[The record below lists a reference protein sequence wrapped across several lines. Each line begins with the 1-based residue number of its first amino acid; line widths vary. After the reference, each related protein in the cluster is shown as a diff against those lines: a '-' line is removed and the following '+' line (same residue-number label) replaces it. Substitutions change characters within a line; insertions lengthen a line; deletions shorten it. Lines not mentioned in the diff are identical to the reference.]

1 MGDSV
6 LPCNHVVT
14 VVCFSVTCSV
24 CMCVFAVPDGKPT
37 ITTAQN
43 TSATSIHISW
53 RPPNRDTIHG
63 EFLGYRIEYRPRDRG
78 PDAVKEIYI
87 RDPNVEVSVYT

>member
-1 MGDSV
+1 MVDSV

-14 VVCFSVTCSV
+14 LFCFSVKCSFCV
-24 CMCVFAVPDGKPT
+24 CVLAVPDGKPT

-43 TSATSIHISW
+43 TSATSLHISW
-53 RPPNRDTIHG
+53 RPPSRDTIHG

-78 PDAVKEIYI
+78 PDAVKETYI
-87 RDPNVEVSVYT
+87 RDSNVEVSVYI